1 MKIVFAG
8 TPEFASKHLEL
19 LIESDN
25 KILKVLTQPDRKS
38 GRGKKIKFSGVKEV
52 ALREG
57 IEVLQPESLK
67 TDEFANTLRE
77 LSPDLL
83 LVVAYGII
91 VPKQILEIPKYGCIN
106 IHASLLPRWRGASPM
121 EHAILSGDKKSGI
134 TFMKMTEGLDEGP
147 IFETH
152 ECNLNADDQ
161 LTDLEDKLF
170 NLSKKNLIP
179 FLKTVGEKNKL
190 INQKDRDATFAP
202 KISKEF
208 LQIRWN
214 QETADEVVRK
224 INALGAKYG
233 TYTFLGKKRIK
244 VFRASKSSENI
255 SAQPGTVNETQY
267 GLQVNCKGD
276 TSILINELQ
285 MEGKAKLTGSEF
297 LRGYKSLISKYP
309 FS

>member
-25 KILKVLTQPDRKS
+25 TILKVLTQPDRKS
-38 GRGKKIKFSGVKEV
+38 GRGKKIKFSEVKEV

-134 TFMKMTEGLDEGP
+134 TFMKMTKGLDEGP

-152 ECNLNADDQ
+152 ECSLDADDQ
-161 LTDLEDKLF
+161 LTDLENKLF
-170 NLSKKNLIP
+170 NLANGYGA
-179 FLKTVGEKNKL
+179 LKYKTGNVSCYWSVYKTSSTEL
-190 INQKDRDATFAP
+190 
-202 KISKEF
+202 
-208 LQIRWN
+208 
-214 QETADEVVRK
+214 
-224 INALGAKYG
+224 AL
-233 TYTFLGKKRIK
+233 
-244 VFRASKSSENI
+244 
-255 SAQPGTVNETQY
+255 
-267 GLQVNCKGD
+267 
-276 TSILINELQ
+276 
-285 MEGKAKLTGSEF
+285 
-297 LRGYKSLISKYP
+297 SLIHI
-309 FS
+309 

>member
-25 KILKVLTQPDRKS
+25 TILKVLTQPDRKS
-38 GRGKKIKFSGVKEV
+38 GRGKKMNFSEVKEV

-57 IEVLQPESLK
+57 IEVLQPESVK

-91 VPKQILEIPKYGCIN
+91 VPQQILEIPKYGCIN

-161 LTDLEDKLF
+161 LTDLENKLF

-233 TYTFLGKKRIK
+233 TYTYLGKKRIK
-244 VFRASKSSENI
+244 VFRAIKSSRNI
-255 SAQPGTVNETQY
+255 SALPGTINETKD

-297 LRGYKSLISKYP
+297 LRGYKSLISEYP

>member
-25 KILKVLTQPDRKS
+25 TILKVLTQPDRKS
-38 GRGKKIKFSGVKEV
+38 GRGKKMNFSEVKEV

-57 IEVLQPESLK
+57 IEVLQPESVK

-134 TFMKMTEGLDEGP
+134 TFMKMTKGLDEGP

-152 ECNLNADDQ
+152 ECSLDADDQ
-161 LTDLEDKLF
+161 LTDLENKLF
-170 NLSKKNLIP
+170 NLSKKSNL
-179 FLKTVGEKNKL
+179 KEAAKNLYKVL
-190 INQKDRDATFAP
+190 
-202 KISKEF
+202 
-208 LQIRWN
+208 
-214 QETADEVVRK
+214 RK
-224 INALGAKYG
+224 IKKLKY
-233 TYTFLGKKRIK
+233 KKINVVKIPNKSIGIAINDRLK
-244 VFRASKSSENI
+244 KASN
-255 SAQPGTVNETQY
+255 
-267 GLQVNCKGD
+267 
-276 TSILINELQ
+276 
-285 MEGKAKLTGSEF
+285 
-297 LRGYKSLISKYP
+297 
-309 FS
+309 

>member
-25 KILKVLTQPDRKS
+25 TILKVLTQPDRKS
-38 GRGKKIKFSGVKEV
+38 GRGKKMNFSEVKEV

-57 IEVLQPESLK
+57 IEVLQPESVK

-161 LTDLEDKLF
+161 LTDLENKLF

-179 FLKTVGEKNKL
+179 FLKTVGEKTNSL
-190 INQKDRDATFAP
+190 I
-202 KISKEF
+202 
-208 LQIRWN
+208 
-214 QETADEVVRK
+214 
-224 INALGAKYG
+224 
-233 TYTFLGKKRIK
+233 KRIEMQLLPQK
-244 VFRASKSSENI
+244 LVKSFYKLDGIKKLQTKLSE
-255 SAQPGTVNETQY
+255 
-267 GLQVNCKGD
+267 K
-276 TSILINELQ
+276 
-285 MEGKAKLTGSEF
+285 
-297 LRGYKSLISKYP
+297 
-309 FS
+309 

>member
-1 MKIVFAG
+1 MKIIFAG

-25 KILKVLTQPDRKS
+25 TILKVLTQPDRKS
-38 GRGKKIKFSGVKEV
+38 GRGKKMNFSAVKEV

-57 IEVLQPESLK
+57 IEVLQPESVK

-161 LTDLEDKLF
+161 LTDLENKLF

-255 SAQPGTVNETQY
+255 SAQPGTVNETQS

>member
-25 KILKVLTQPDRKS
+25 TILKVLTQPDRKS
-38 GRGKKIKFSGVKEV
+38 GRGKKMNFSEVKEV

-134 TFMKMTEGLDEGP
+134 TFMKMTKGLDEGP

-152 ECNLNADDQ
+152 ECSLNADDQ
-161 LTDLEDKLF
+161 LTDLENKLF

-244 VFRASKSSENI
+244 VFRASKSSGNI
-255 SAQPGTVNETQY
+255 SALPGTVNETQD

-285 MEGKAKLTGSEF
+285 IEGKAKLTGSEF

>member
-25 KILKVLTQPDRKS
+25 TILKVLTQPDRKS
-38 GRGKKIKFSGVKEV
+38 GRGKKIKFSEVKEV

-91 VPKQILEIPKYGCIN
+91 VPQQILKIPKYGCIN

-134 TFMKMTEGLDEGP
+134 TFMKMTKGLDEGP

-152 ECNLNADDQ
+152 ECSLDADDQ
-161 LTDLEDKLF
+161 LTDLENKLF
-170 NLSKKNLIP
+170 NLSKNNLIP

-190 INQKDRDATFAP
+190 ILQKDRDATFAP

-244 VFRASKSSENI
+244 VFRASKSSGNI
-255 SAQPGTVNETQY
+255 SALPGTINEPEY

-285 MEGKAKLTGSEF
+285 MEGKAKLTGGEF

>member
-25 KILKVLTQPDRKS
+25 TILKVLTQPDRKS
-38 GRGKKIKFSGVKEV
+38 GRGKKIKFSEVKEV

-161 LTDLEDKLF
+161 LTDLENKLF

-214 QETADEVVRK
+214 QETADE
-224 INALGAKYG
+224 L
-233 TYTFLGKKRIK
+233 
-244 VFRASKSSENI
+244 SE
-255 SAQPGTVNETQY
+255 
-267 GLQVNCKGD
+267 K
-276 TSILINELQ
+276 
-285 MEGKAKLTGSEF
+285 
-297 LRGYKSLISKYP
+297 
-309 FS
+309 

>member
-25 KILKVLTQPDRKS
+25 TILKVLTQPDRKS
-38 GRGKKIKFSGVKEV
+38 GRGKKIKFSEVKEV

-134 TFMKMTEGLDEGP
+134 TFMKMTKGLDEGP

-152 ECNLNADDQ
+152 ECSLNADDQ
-161 LTDLEDKLF
+161 LTDLENKLF

-244 VFRASKSSENI
+244 VFRASKSSGNI
-255 SAQPGTVNETQY
+255 SALPGTVNETQD

-285 MEGKAKLTGSEF
+285 IEGKAKLTGSEF

>member
-1 MKIVFAG
+1 
-8 TPEFASKHLEL
+8 
-19 LIESDN
+19 
-25 KILKVLTQPDRKS
+25 
-38 GRGKKIKFSGVKEV
+38 
-52 ALREG
+52 
-57 IEVLQPESLK
+57 
-67 TDEFANTLRE
+67 
-77 LSPDLL
+77 
-83 LVVAYGII
+83 
-91 VPKQILEIPKYGCIN
+91 
-106 IHASLLPRWRGASPM
+106 M

-134 TFMKMTEGLDEGP
+134 TFMKMTKGLDEGP

-152 ECNLNADDQ
+152 ECSLDADDQ
-161 LTDLEDKLF
+161 LTDLENKLF

-244 VFRASKSSENI
+244 VFRASKSSGNI
-255 SAQPGTVNETQY
+255 SALPGTINETEY

-285 MEGKAKLTGSEF
+285 IEGKAKLTGSEF